1 MRGVEAVSRLGDDDD
16 GHSQE
21 PDEHGHLDGD
31 VDDDDVRGG
40 GGDPRRERGGPVAVP
55 PVVQRR
61 PVEQTAGRRVG
72 VRGQAPRRAIVRE
85 RDHGMPVGVQGRV
98 GQPAP
103 EEGDRSAAPR
113 ERTSDR
119 PCPGRVTAA
128 GMVDVIPDAG
138 TAG

>member
-1 MRGVEAVSRLGDDDD
+1 MRCVAASPGLSHDDNGDAEQP
-16 GHSQE
+16 HESA
-21 PDEHGHLDGD
+21 HLDGD